1 MQTTM
6 VSIGDT
12 SLAVQICGS
21 GPPLVLLHAFPLDH
35 TMWHRVL
42 PLADHARLI
51 IPDQRG
57 FGCSKRGDPVKPED
71 SGKPEIASIAQ
82 LADDVAKLL
91 DALGIEEP
99 AAIAGI
105 SMGGYVAQHV
115 AIQHPEKVSRLILID
130 TKFSADTP
138 EARESRAH
146 LAATVGRVG
155 QHVLADAMVPN
166 LLAATDSARSH
177 PERTANEEFLRECIG
192 KQSVATIQAAL
203 KALADR
209 PDMSE
214 PMQHIEK
221 PVLLICGSE
230 DTITPPAVMESME
243 KILPEGHLLIV
254 SDAGHLVPL
263 EAPAVFHEAVCSF
276 LGLPMEQAGGS

>member
-12 SLAVQICGS
+12 SLAVQVCGS

-42 PLADHARLI
+42 RLADHARLI

-57 FGCSKRGDPVKPED
+57 FSCSKRGDPEKPED
-71 SGKPEIASIAQ
+71 HEKPEIASIAQ

-115 AIQHPEKVSRLILID
+115 AVQHPEKVSRLILID
-130 TKFSADTP
+130 TKFAADTR

-177 PERTANEEFLRECIG
+177 LERAANEEFLRECIS

-203 KALADR
+203 QALADR

-214 PMQHIEK
+214 PMQHVKK

-230 DTITPPAVMESME
+230 DTITPPAIMESME
-243 KILPEGHLLIV
+243 KILPEGQLVIV
-254 SDAGHLVPL
+254 ADAGHLVPL
-263 EAPAVFHEAVCSF
+263 EAPAVFHETVCSF
-276 LGLPMEQAGGS
+276 LGLPMEQDGDS

>member
-42 PLADHARLI
+42 SLADQARLI

-57 FGCSKRGDPVKPED
+57 FGRSTFSDPEKPA
-71 SGKPEIASIAQ
+71 IASIAQ

-91 DALGIEEP
+91 DALDIEEP
-99 AAIAGI
+99 ATIAGI
-105 SMGGYVAQHV
+105 SMGGYVAQHT
-115 AIQHPEKVSRLILID
+115 AIRHPEKVSQLILID

-138 EARESRAH
+138 EARANRAD

-166 LLAATDSARSH
+166 LLAATDAARSQ
-177 PERTANEEFLRECIG
+177 PERAANEEFLRKLIG
-192 KQSVATIQAAL
+192 KQSIATIQAAL
-203 KALADR
+203 GALADR
-209 PDMSE
+209 PDMTE
-214 PMQHIEK
+214 DMQHLKK

-243 KILPEGHLLIV
+243 TMLPQGRLLIV
-254 SDAGHLVPL
+254 SEAGHLVPL

-276 LGLPMEQAGGS
+276 LGLPKEPSESS

>member
-12 SLAVQICGS
+12 SLAVQVCGS

-35 TMWHRVL
+35 TMWHRVM
-42 PLADHARLI
+42 PLANHARLI

-57 FGCSKRGDPVKPED
+57 FGCSTPSD
-71 SGKPEIASIAQ
+71 SEKSPIASITQ

-91 DALGIEEP
+91 DALDIKEP

-115 AIQHPEKVSRLILID
+115 AVRYPEKVSHVILID

-138 EARESRAH
+138 EARTTRAN

-155 QHVLADAMVPN
+155 QQVLADAMVPN
-166 LLAATDSARSH
+166 LLAATDAARSQ
-177 PERTANEEFLRECIG
+177 PERAANEEFLRKLIG
-192 KQSVATIQAAL
+192 EQSVATIQAAL
-203 KALADR
+203 QALAER
-209 PDMSE
+209 PDMTKD
-214 PMQHIEK
+214 MQRLMK

-230 DTITPPAVMESME
+230 DTITPPAVMKSME
-243 KILPEGHLLIV
+243 KILLQGHLLVV

-263 EAPAVFHEAVCSF
+263 EAPEVFHETVRSF
-276 LGLPMEQAGGS
+276 LARPMEPVESP

>member
-21 GPPLVLLHAFPLDH
+21 GAPLVLLHAFPLDH

-42 PLADHARLI
+42 PLANHARLI

-57 FGCSKRGDPVKPED
+57 FGRSTCND
-71 SGKPEIASIAQ
+71 SEKSPIVSITQ

-91 DALGIEEP
+91 DALDIAEP
-99 AAIAGI
+99 ATIAGI

-115 AIQHPEKVSRLILID
+115 AVRYPEKVSHLILID

-138 EARESRAH
+138 EARSTRAN

-155 QHVLADAMVPN
+155 QQVLADAMVPN
-166 LLAATDSARSH
+166 LLAATDTARSQT
-177 PERTANEEFLRECIG
+177 ERAANEEFLRKLISE
-192 KQSVATIQAAL
+192 QSVATIQAAL
-203 KALADR
+203 QALADR
-209 PDMSE
+209 PDMTKD
-214 PMQHIEK
+214 MQHLEK

-230 DTITPPAVMESME
+230 DTITPPAVMKSME
-243 KILPEGHLLIV
+243 KILLQGRLLIV
-254 SDAGHLVPL
+254 PDAGHLVPL
-263 EAPAVFHEAVCSF
+263 EAPVVFHEAVRSF
-276 LGLPMEQAGGS
+276 LARPMEPVESS

>member
-1 MQTTM
+1 M

-12 SLAVQICGS
+12 SLAVQTCGT
-21 GPPLVLLHAFPLDH
+21 GQPLVLLHAFPLDH
-35 TMWHRVL
+35 TMWHRNV
-42 PLADHARLI
+42 PLANHLQLI

-57 FGCSKRGDPVKPED
+57 FGQSAESHSKSKPL
-71 SGKPEIASIAQ
+71 SSITQ

-91 DALGIEEP
+91 EALHIEQP
-99 AAIAGI
+99 AVIAGI

-115 AIQHPEKVSRLILID
+115 AARHPEKVSHLILID

-138 EARESRAH
+138 EAQAGRSN

-155 QHVLADAMVPN
+155 QKVLADAMVPN
-166 LLAATDSARSH
+166 LLAATDEARSK
-177 PERTANEEFLRECIG
+177 PERVENEQFLRRLIG

-203 KALADR
+203 GALADR

-214 PMQHIEK
+214 PMQHFKK
-221 PVLLICGSE
+221 PVLLVCGKE

-243 KILPEGHLLIV
+243 EILSLGQLVIVPE
-254 SDAGHLVPL
+254 AGHLVPL
-263 EAPAVFHEAVCSF
+263 EAPTVFHEAVLSF
-276 LGLPMEQAGGS
+276 LGHLKDTGEHS

>member
-42 PLADHARLI
+42 SLADHARLI

-57 FGCSKRGDPVKPED
+57 FGRSTYCDAEKP
-71 SGKPEIASIAQ
+71 SIASIAQ

-91 DALGIEEP
+91 DALDIEEP
-99 AAIAGI
+99 ATIAGI
-105 SMGGYVAQHV
+105 SMGGYVAQHAV
-115 AIQHPEKVSRLILID
+115 IRHPEKVSRLILID
-130 TKFSADTP
+130 TKFSADTS
-138 EARESRAH
+138 EARANRAD

-166 LLAATDSARSH
+166 LLAATDAARSQ
-177 PERTANEEFLRECIG
+177 PERAANEEFLRKLIG
-192 KQSVATIQAAL
+192 EQSVATIQAAL
-203 KALADR
+203 QALAER
-209 PDMSE
+209 PDMTKD
-214 PMQHIEK
+214 MQRLMK

-230 DTITPPAVMESME
+230 DTITPPAVMKSME
-243 KILPEGHLLIV
+243 KILLQGHLLVV

-263 EAPAVFHEAVCSF
+263 EAPEVFHEAVRSF
-276 LGLPMEQAGGS
+276 LGLPMEPVESP

>member
-1 MQTTM
+1 M

-21 GPPLVLLHAFPLDH
+21 GQPLVLLHAFPLDH
-35 TMWHRVL
+35 TMWHRII
-42 PLADHARLI
+42 PLADHLRLI

-57 FGCSKRGDPVKPED
+57 FGQSTESHSKSKPL
-71 SGKPEIASIAQ
+71 SSIMQ

-91 DALGIEEP
+91 DALHIDEP
-99 AAIAGI
+99 AVIAGI

-115 AIQHPEKVSRLILID
+115 AVRHPEKVSHLVLID

-138 EARESRAH
+138 EARTSRSD

-155 QHVLADAMVPN
+155 QKVLADAMVPN
-166 LLAATDSARSH
+166 LLAATDKARSK
-177 PERTANEEFLRECIG
+177 PERVENEQFLRKLIG
-192 KQSVATIQAAL
+192 TQSIATIQAAL
-203 KALADR
+203 GALADR

-214 PMQHIEK
+214 PMQHFKK
-221 PVLLICGSE
+221 PVILVCGKE

-243 KILPEGHLLIV
+243 EILSRGQLVIVPE
-254 SDAGHLVPL
+254 AGHLVPL
-263 EAPAVFHEAVCSF
+263 EAPTVFHEAVLSF
-276 LGLPMEQAGGS
+276 LGHLENTGERS

>member
-21 GPPLVLLHAFPLDH
+21 GAPLVLLHAFPLDH

-42 PLADHARLI
+42 PLANHARLI

-57 FGCSKRGDPVKPED
+57 FGSSTCND
-71 SGKPEIASIAQ
+71 SEKSPIVSITQ

-91 DALGIEEP
+91 DALDIEEP
-99 AAIAGI
+99 ATIAGI

-115 AIQHPEKVSRLILID
+115 AVRYPEKVSRIILID

-138 EARESRAH
+138 EARSTRAN

-155 QHVLADAMVPN
+155 QQVLADAMVPN
-166 LLAATDSARSH
+166 LLAATDTARSQT
-177 PERTANEEFLRECIG
+177 ERAANEEFLRKLISE
-192 KQSVATIQAAL
+192 QSVATIQAAL
-203 KALADR
+203 QALADR
-209 PDMSE
+209 PDMTKD
-214 PMQHIEK
+214 MQHLEK

-230 DTITPPAVMESME
+230 DTITPPAVMKSIE
-243 KILPEGHLLIV
+243 KILLHGRLLIV
-254 SDAGHLVPL
+254 PDAGHLVPL
-263 EAPAVFHEAVCSF
+263 EAPVVFHEAVRSF
-276 LGLPMEQAGGS
+276 LARPVEPMESS

>member
-1 MQTTM
+1 M

-21 GPPLVLLHAFPLDH
+21 GQPLVLLHAFPLDH
-35 TMWHRVL
+35 TMWHRII
-42 PLADHARLI
+42 PLADHLRLI

-57 FGCSKRGDPVKPED
+57 FGQSTESHSKSKPL
-71 SGKPEIASIAQ
+71 SSIMQ

-91 DALGIEEP
+91 DALHIDEP
-99 AAIAGI
+99 AVIAGI

-115 AIQHPEKVSRLILID
+115 AVRHPEKVSHLVLID

-138 EARESRAH
+138 EARAGRSN

-155 QHVLADAMVPN
+155 QKVLADAMVPN
-166 LLAATDSARSH
+166 LLGATDDARTK
-177 PERTANEEFLRECIG
+177 PERVENEQFLQKLIG
-192 KQSVATIQAAL
+192 TQSIATIQAAL
-203 KALADR
+203 GALADR

-214 PMQHIEK
+214 PMQHFKK
-221 PVLLICGSE
+221 PVLLVCGKE

-243 KILPEGHLLIV
+243 EILSRGQLVIVPE
-254 SDAGHLVPL
+254 AGHLVPL
-263 EAPAVFHEAVCSF
+263 EAPTVFHEAVLSF
-276 LGLPMEQAGGS
+276 LGQIEDTGERS

>member
-21 GPPLVLLHAFPLDH
+21 GAPLVLLHAFPLDH

-42 PLADHARLI
+42 PLANHARLI

-57 FGCSKRGDPVKPED
+57 FGRSTCND
-71 SGKPEIASIAQ
+71 SEKSPIVSITQ

-91 DALGIEEP
+91 DALDIEEP
-99 AAIAGI
+99 ATIAGI

-115 AIQHPEKVSRLILID
+115 AVRYPEKVSRIILID

-138 EARESRAH
+138 EARSTRAD

-155 QHVLADAMVPN
+155 QQVLADAMVPN
-166 LLAATDSARSH
+166 LLAATDTARSQ
-177 PERTANEEFLRECIG
+177 PERAANEEFLRKLISE
-192 KQSVATIQAAL
+192 QSVATIQAAL
-203 KALADR
+203 QALADR
-209 PDMSE
+209 PDMTKD
-214 PMQHIEK
+214 MQHLEK

-230 DTITPPAVMESME
+230 DTITPPEVMKSME
-243 KILPEGHLLIV
+243 KILLQGRLLIV
-254 SDAGHLVPL
+254 SNAGHLVPL
-263 EAPAVFHEAVCSF
+263 EAPVVFHEAVCSF
-276 LGLPMEQAGGS
+276 LARPVEPMESS

>member
-42 PLADHARLI
+42 SLADQARLI

-57 FGCSKRGDPVKPED
+57 FGRSTFSDPEKPA
-71 SGKPEIASIAQ
+71 IASIAQ

-91 DALGIEEP
+91 DALDIEEP
-99 AAIAGI
+99 ATIAGI
-105 SMGGYVAQHV
+105 SMGGYVAQHT
-115 AIQHPEKVSRLILID
+115 AIRHPEKVSQLILID

-138 EARESRAH
+138 EARANRAD

-166 LLAATDSARSH
+166 LLAATDAARSQ
-177 PERTANEEFLRECIG
+177 PERAANEEFLRKLIG
-192 KQSVATIQAAL
+192 KQSIATIQAAL
-203 KALADR
+203 GALANR
-209 PDMSE
+209 PDMTE
-214 PMQHIEK
+214 DMQHLKK

-243 KILPEGHLLIV
+243 TMLPQGRLLIV
-254 SDAGHLVPL
+254 SEAGHLVPL

-276 LGLPMEQAGGS
+276 LGLPKEPSESS

>member
-1 MQTTM
+1 M

-12 SLAVQICGS
+12 SLAVQTCGT
-21 GPPLVLLHAFPLDH
+21 GQPLVLLHAFPLDH
-35 TMWHRVL
+35 TMWHRNV
-42 PLADHARLI
+42 PLADHLQLI

-57 FGCSKRGDPVKPED
+57 FGQSAESHSKSKPL
-71 SGKPEIASIAQ
+71 SSITQ

-91 DALGIEEP
+91 EALHIEQP
-99 AAIAGI
+99 AVIAGI

-115 AIQHPEKVSRLILID
+115 AARHSEKVSHLILID

-138 EARESRAH
+138 EAQAGRSN

-155 QHVLADAMVPN
+155 QKVLADAMVPN
-166 LLAATDSARSH
+166 LLAATDEARSK
-177 PERTANEEFLRECIG
+177 PERVENEQFLRRLIG

-203 KALADR
+203 GALADR

-214 PMQHIEK
+214 PMQHFKK
-221 PVLLICGSE
+221 PVLLVCGKE

-243 KILPEGHLLIV
+243 EILSRGQLVIVPE
-254 SDAGHLVPL
+254 AGHLVPL
-263 EAPAVFHEAVCSF
+263 EAPTVFHEAVLSF
-276 LGLPMEQAGGS
+276 LGQLEDTGERS

>member
-42 PLADHARLI
+42 SLADHARLI

-57 FGCSKRGDPVKPED
+57 FGRSTYCDAEKP
-71 SGKPEIASIAQ
+71 SIASIAQ

-91 DALGIEEP
+91 DALDIEEP
-99 AAIAGI
+99 ATIAGI
-105 SMGGYVAQHV
+105 SMGGYVAQHAV
-115 AIQHPEKVSRLILID
+115 IQHPEKVSRLILID
-130 TKFSADTP
+130 TKFSADTS
-138 EARESRAH
+138 EARANRAD

-166 LLAATDSARSH
+166 LLAATDAARSQ
-177 PERTANEEFLRECIG
+177 PERAANEEFLRKLIG
-192 KQSVATIQAAL
+192 KQSIATIQAAL
-203 KALADR
+203 GALADR
-209 PDMSE
+209 PDMTKD
-214 PMQHIEK
+214 MQRLKK

-243 KILPEGHLLIV
+243 KLLPQGHLLIV
-254 SDAGHLVPL
+254 SEAGHLVPL
-263 EAPAVFHEAVCSF
+263 EAPAVFHEAVRSF
-276 LGLPMEQAGGS
+276 LARPVEPVESS

>member
-21 GPPLVLLHAFPLDH
+21 GAPLVLLHAFPLDH

-42 PLADHARLI
+42 PLANHARLI

-57 FGCSKRGDPVKPED
+57 FGRSTCND
-71 SGKPEIASIAQ
+71 SEKSPIVSITQ

-91 DALGIEEP
+91 DALDIAEP
-99 AAIAGI
+99 ATIAGI

-115 AIQHPEKVSRLILID
+115 AVRYPEKVSRIILID

-138 EARESRAH
+138 EAQSTRTN

-155 QHVLADAMVPN
+155 QRVLADAMVPN
-166 LLAATDSARSH
+166 LLAATDTARSQT
-177 PERTANEEFLRECIG
+177 ERAANEEFLRKLISE
-192 KQSVATIQAAL
+192 QSVATIQAAL
-203 KALADR
+203 QALADR
-209 PDMSE
+209 PDMTKD
-214 PMQHIEK
+214 MQHLEK

-230 DTITPPAVMESME
+230 DTITPPAVMKSME
-243 KILPEGHLLIV
+243 KILLQGRLLIV
-254 SDAGHLVPL
+254 PDAGHLVPL
-263 EAPAVFHEAVCSF
+263 EAPVVFHEAVRSF
-276 LGLPMEQAGGS
+276 LARPVEPMESS

>member
-35 TMWHRVL
+35 TMWHRIL
-42 PLADHARLI
+42 PLANHARLI

-57 FGCSKRGDPVKPED
+57 FGRSTHSDPEKTP
-71 SGKPEIASIAQ
+71 IMSIAQ

-91 DALGIEEP
+91 DALDIEEP

-115 AIQHPEKVSRLILID
+115 AVGYPEKVSRVILID

-138 EARESRAH
+138 EARATRAD

-155 QHVLADAMVPN
+155 QQVLADAMVPN
-166 LLAATDSARSH
+166 LLAATDTARSQ
-177 PERTANEEFLRECIG
+177 PERAANEEFLRELISE
-192 KQSVATIQAAL
+192 QSVATIQAAL
-203 KALADR
+203 QALADR
-209 PDMSE
+209 PDMTKD
-214 PMQHIEK
+214 MHRLMK

-230 DTITPPAVMESME
+230 DTITPPAVMKSME
-243 KILPEGHLLIV
+243 KILQQGQLLIV

-263 EAPAVFHEAVCSF
+263 EAPEVFHEAVRSF
-276 LGLPMEQAGGS
+276 LGLPMEPVESP

>member
-42 PLADHARLI
+42 SLADQARLI

-57 FGCSKRGDPVKPED
+57 FGRSTLSDPQKPA
-71 SGKPEIASIAQ
+71 IASIAQ

-91 DALGIEEP
+91 DALDIEEP
-99 AAIAGI
+99 ATIAGI
-105 SMGGYVAQHV
+105 SMGGYVAQHT
-115 AIQHPEKVSRLILID
+115 AIRHPEKVSQLILID

-138 EARESRAH
+138 EARANRAD

-166 LLAATDSARSH
+166 LLAATDAARSQ
-177 PERTANEEFLRECIG
+177 PERAANEEFLRKLIG
-192 KQSVATIQAAL
+192 KQSIATIQAAL
-203 KALADR
+203 GALADR
-209 PDMSE
+209 PDMTKD
-214 PMQHIEK
+214 MQQIKK

-243 KILPEGHLLIV
+243 KMLPQGRLLIV
-254 SDAGHLVPL
+254 SEAGHLVPL

-276 LGLPMEQAGGS
+276 LGLPKEPSESS

>member
-42 PLADHARLI
+42 PLATHARLI

-57 FGCSKRGDPVKPED
+57 FSRSTRSD
-71 SGKPEIASIAQ
+71 SEKSPIVSIAQ

-91 DALGIEEP
+91 DALDIEEP

-115 AIQHPEKVSRLILID
+115 AVRYPEKVSRVILID

-138 EARESRAH
+138 EARATRAD

-155 QHVLADAMVPN
+155 QQVLADAMVPN
-166 LLAATDSARSH
+166 LLAATDAARSQ
-177 PERTANEEFLRECIG
+177 PERAANEEFLRKLIG
-192 KQSVATIQAAL
+192 KQSIATIQAAL
-203 KALADR
+203 QALADR
-209 PDMSE
+209 PDMSG
-214 PMQHIEK
+214 PMQHLEK

-243 KILPEGHLLIV
+243 KILLQGHLLIV

-263 EAPAVFHEAVCSF
+263 EAPVVFQEAVRSF
-276 LGLPMEQAGGS
+276 LARPVESAESS

>member
-35 TMWHRVL
+35 TMWHRVST
-42 PLADHARLI
+42 LADNARLI

-57 FGCSKRGDPVKPED
+57 FGCSKGSDPE
-71 SGKPEIASIAQ
+71 KPEITSIAQ

-91 DALGIEEP
+91 DTLGIDEP
-99 AAIAGI
+99 ATIAGI

-115 AIQHPEKVSRLILID
+115 AVRHSEKVSRLILID

-138 EARESRAH
+138 EAQENRAH

-166 LLAATDSARSH
+166 LLAPTDAARSQ
-177 PERTANEEFLRECIG
+177 PERTANEEFLRDCIG

-214 PMQHIEK
+214 PMQHVEK
-221 PVLLICGSE
+221 PILLICGSE
-230 DTITPPAVMESME
+230 DTITPPAVMKSME
-243 KILPEGHLLIV
+243 KILSQGRLLVV

-263 EAPAVFHEAVCSF
+263 EAPAVFHEAVRSF
-276 LGLPMEQAGGS
+276 LARPVEPAESS

>member
-21 GPPLVLLHAFPLDH
+21 GAPLVLLHAFPLDH

-42 PLADHARLI
+42 SLANHARLI

-57 FGCSKRGDPVKPED
+57 FGRSTCND
-71 SGKPEIASIAQ
+71 SEKSPIVSITQ

-91 DALGIEEP
+91 DALDIEEP
-99 AAIAGI
+99 ATIAGI

-115 AIQHPEKVSRLILID
+115 AVRYPEKVSRIILID

-138 EARESRAH
+138 EARSTRAD

-155 QHVLADAMVPN
+155 QQVLADAMVPN
-166 LLAATDSARSH
+166 LLAATDTARSQ
-177 PERTANEEFLRECIG
+177 PERAANEEFLRKLISE
-192 KQSVATIQAAL
+192 QSVATIQAAL
-203 KALADR
+203 QALADR
-209 PDMSE
+209 PDMTKD
-214 PMQHIEK
+214 MQHLEK

-230 DTITPPAVMESME
+230 DTITPPAVMKSME
-243 KILPEGHLLIV
+243 KILLQGRLLIV

-263 EAPAVFHEAVCSF
+263 EAPVVFHEAVCSF
-276 LGLPMEQAGGS
+276 LARPVEPMESS

>member
-12 SLAVQICGS
+12 SLAVHICGS

-42 PLADHARLI
+42 SLADQARLI

-57 FGCSKRGDPVKPED
+57 FGRSTLSDPQKPA
-71 SGKPEIASIAQ
+71 IASIAQ

-91 DALGIEEP
+91 DALDIEEP
-99 AAIAGI
+99 ATIAGI
-105 SMGGYVAQHV
+105 SMGGYVAQHT
-115 AIQHPEKVSRLILID
+115 AIRHPEKVSQLILID

-138 EARESRAH
+138 EARANRAD

-166 LLAATDSARSH
+166 LLAATDAARSQ
-177 PERTANEEFLRECIG
+177 PERAANEEFLRKLIG
-192 KQSVATIQAAL
+192 KQSIATIQAAL
-203 KALADR
+203 GALADR
-209 PDMSE
+209 PDMTKD
-214 PMQHIEK
+214 MQHLKK

-243 KILPEGHLLIV
+243 KMLPQGRLLIV
-254 SDAGHLVPL
+254 SEAGHLVPL

-276 LGLPMEQAGGS
+276 LGLPKEPSESS

>member
-42 PLADHARLI
+42 SLANHARLI

-57 FGCSKRGDPVKPED
+57 FGRSTYSDPEKP
-71 SGKPEIASIAQ
+71 SIASIAQ

-91 DALGIEEP
+91 DALNIEEP
-99 AAIAGI
+99 ATIAGI
-105 SMGGYVAQHV
+105 SMGGYVAQHA
-115 AIQHPEKVSRLILID
+115 AIRHPGKVSRLILID

-138 EARESRAH
+138 EARANRVD

-166 LLAATDSARSH
+166 LLAATDAARSQ
-177 PERTANEEFLRECIG
+177 PGRSANE
-192 KQSVATIQAAL
+192 
-203 KALADR
+203 
-209 PDMSE
+209 
-214 PMQHIEK
+214 
-221 PVLLICGSE
+221 
-230 DTITPPAVMESME
+230 
-243 KILPEGHLLIV
+243 
-254 SDAGHLVPL
+254 
-263 EAPAVFHEAVCSF
+263 
-276 LGLPMEQAGGS
+276 

>member
-42 PLADHARLI
+42 SLANYARLI

-57 FGCSKRGDPVKPED
+57 FGRSTHSD
-71 SGKPEIASIAQ
+71 SEKSSIVSIAQ

-91 DALGIEEP
+91 DALNIEEP

-105 SMGGYVAQHV
+105 SMGGYVAQNV
-115 AIQHPEKVSRLILID
+115 AVRYPEKVSRIILID

-138 EARESRAH
+138 EARSTRAD

-155 QHVLADAMVPN
+155 QQVLADAMVPN
-166 LLAATDSARSH
+166 LLAATDTARSQ
-177 PERTANEEFLRECIG
+177 PERAANEKFLRKLISE
-192 KQSVATIQAAL
+192 QSVTTIQAAL
-203 KALADR
+203 QALADR
-209 PDMSE
+209 PDMTKD
-214 PMQHIEK
+214 MQRLMK
-221 PVLLICGSE
+221 PALLICGSE
-230 DTITPPAVMESME
+230 DTITPPEVMKSME
-243 KILPEGHLLIV
+243 KILLQGHLLIV

-263 EAPAVFHEAVCSF
+263 EAPVVFHEAVRSF
-276 LGLPMEQAGGS
+276 LARPLEPIESF

>member
-42 PLADHARLI
+42 SLANHARLI

-57 FGCSKRGDPVKPED
+57 FGSSTNGNPEKP
-71 SGKPEIASIAQ
+71 PIASIAQ

-91 DALGIEEP
+91 DALDIGEP
-99 AAIAGI
+99 AAIAGV

-115 AIQHPEKVSRLILID
+115 AVRHPEKVSRLILID

-138 EARESRAH
+138 EARANRAD

-166 LLAATDSARSH
+166 LLGTTDAARSK
-177 PERTANEEFLRECIG
+177 PERAANEEFLRKLISE
-192 KQSVATIQAAL
+192 QSVVTIQAAL
-203 KALADR
+203 QALADR

-214 PMQHIEK
+214 PMQHLKK

-230 DTITPPAVMESME
+230 DTITPPDVMESME
-243 KILPEGHLLIV
+243 KILSEGHLLIV
-254 SDAGHLVPL
+254 PEAGHLVPL
-263 EAPAVFHEAVCSF
+263 EAPVVFYEAVRSF
-276 LGLPMEQAGGS
+276 LDLPTGQAESS